1 MYESPHNESVL
12 ESLNTGVVTLNERRR
27 IETANTAALRTFAV
41 DRSQIIG
48 KGVEEFFSGRNHWIA
63 ERVERVLASGKT
75 DLSLD
80 AEIAQA
86 GDRTAYVNFS
96 GVPLHNTKQEPM
108 GALVVVEDVT
118 KEKRLRGA
126 LSRYMPKEVAERL
139 ADAEAVLGGQIQEVS
154 VLFSDIRGFT
164 SISEAIGPQETV
176 AFLNAYFTE
185 MVEIIFKNGGILDK
199 YIGDAILSVF
209 GTPFPSGEDADRAVT
224 TAVEM
229 MRALRALNV
238 ARAEAGQPPLGI
250 GIGINTDKVL
260 VGNIGSLKR
269 MDYTVI
275 GDGVNLAS
283 RLESACKFYHT
294 GILISELTL
303 RQLKRSYLTREVDCL
318 RVKGKQQPVWV
329 HEVFDPEAVLGS
341 GFQDFLAHYR
351 CGQEAYR
358 GRDFPGAGRAFLE
371 AEKIRP
377 DDHLVKMYLE
387 RCEVFVDHPPPAD
400 WDGVWTMKE
409 K

>member
-1 MYESPHNESVL
+1 
-12 ESLNTGVVTLNERRR
+12 
-27 IETANTAALRTFAV
+27 
-41 DRSQIIG
+41 
-48 KGVEEFFSGRNHWIA
+48 
-63 ERVERVLASGKT
+63 VLAPGKP

-80 AEIAQA
+80 AESAQA
-86 GDRTAYVNFS
+86 DERTAYVNFS
-96 GVPLHNTKQEPM
+96 GVPWRNTRQEPM

-126 LSRYMPKEVAERL
+126 LNRYMPKEVAERL
-139 ADAEAVLGGQIQEVS
+139 AETEAVLGGQIQEVS
-154 VLFSDIRGFT
+154 VLFSDIRNFT

-176 AFLNAYFTE
+176 SFLNAYFTE
-185 MVEIIFKNGGILDK
+185 MVDIIFKNGGILDK

-229 MRALRALNV
+229 MRALRQINR
-238 ARAEAGQPPLGI
+238 ARAESGQAPLAI

-283 RLESACKFYHT
+283 RLESACKFYQT
-294 GILISELTL
+294 GILISEMTL

-318 RVKGKQQPVWV
+318 RVKGKQHPVWV
-329 HEVFDPEAVLGS
+329 HEVFDPEAVPGS
-341 GFQDFLAHYR
+341 GFQDFLRHYR
-351 CGQEAYR
+351 EAQSHYR
-358 GRDFPGAGRAFLE
+358 RRDFAAAGRALLE
-371 AEKIRP
+371 AEKLRP
-377 DDHLVKMYLE
+377 ADPLVKMYLE
-387 RCEVFVDHPPPAD
+387 RCEAFVDRPPPPD
-400 WDGVWTMKE
+400 WDGVWTMHE